1 MNNPSLFEYL
11 MKHIT
16 NTTKTINDFLDD
28 MPGTPEEKQMAY
40 SVIIQYYEAIVQ
52 HLNGAEAMNV
62 AACTLYDM
70 WEEEK
75 TKKNNTSRPLA
86 GFDSIRPGQKR
97 DDICSACGGKM
108 IREDG
113 EVYAT
118 ATYSPKYKYV
128 CSACGHIK
136 VAF

>member
-28 MPGTPEEKQMAY
+28 MPGTPGEKQVAY
-40 SVIIQYYEAIVQ
+40 SAIIQYYESVVQ

-70 WEEEK
+70 REEEK

-86 GFDSIRPGQKR
+86 GFDSIRPGQYESKKH
-97 DDICSACGGKM
+97 ICTCGNEMTRKENIMYPTYPPKWRYVCDVCGGTT
-108 IREDG
+108 ID
-113 EVYAT
+113 
-118 ATYSPKYKYV
+118 
-128 CSACGHIK
+128 
-136 VAF
+136 F